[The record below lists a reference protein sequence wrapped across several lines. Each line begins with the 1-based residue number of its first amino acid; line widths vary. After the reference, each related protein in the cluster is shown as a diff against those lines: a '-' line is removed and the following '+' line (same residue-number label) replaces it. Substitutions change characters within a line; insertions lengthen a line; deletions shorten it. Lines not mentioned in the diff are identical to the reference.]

1 MGSRRQAREA
11 AVQILYL
18 RDLNPH
24 EALDDALR
32 RFWEEQTYDSDVQ
45 QFGETL
51 ARGALEQRAA
61 LDEHIR
67 RVAENWELD
76 RIAAVDRNILRLAIY
91 EMMYRDDV
99 PPVVSI
105 NEAIEIAKKFSTK
118 ESGKFVNGILDR
130 IRKDLP
136 RPARTAKPATDGAEP
151 PPTESPE
158 SKSP

>member
-18 RDLNPH
+18 RDINPH
-24 EALDDALR
+24 EALDDSLT
-32 RFWEEQTYDSDVQ
+32 RFWESQSVDA
-45 QFGETL
+45 ETKTFAEVL
-51 ARGALEQRAA
+51 ARGTLEKRPDI
-61 LDEHIR
+61 DEQIKK
-67 RVAENWELD
+67 VTENWDLD

-91 EMMYRDDV
+91 EMMFCADV

-136 RPARTAKPATDGAEP
+136 RPARTPAPGEGT
-151 PPTESPE
+151 PPTPS
-158 SKSP
+158 